1 MNIETH
7 ALGPE
12 QILIVLS
19 GRLDIE
25 GTAQIETAFSA
36 VSSHAKAT
44 LVDLSATPFVASIGI
59 RLLLSNAKALARRGG
74 RLIIFGAEP
83 PVEKV
88 LLTTGVGELATL
100 VATRADAEA
109 ALAAVGTA
117 S

>member
-12 QILIVLS
+12 QVLIVLD

-25 GTAQIETAFSA
+25 GTAQIEVAFSA

-59 RLLLSNAKALARRGG
+59 RLFISNAKALARRGG
-74 RLIIFGAEP
+74 RLIVFGATP
-83 PVEKV
+83 TVKDV
-88 LLTTGVGELATL
+88 LLTTGLGELATL
-100 VATRADAEA
+100 VATRADADA
-109 ALAAVGTA
+109 ALAAADAT